1 MNKLLESP
9 HNRLNPLT
17 GEWVKVSPHRTK
29 RPWQGQ
35 VEDVQKPSGINY
47 DPSCYL
53 CPTNTRSNNE
63 KNPNYKNTYVFKND
77 FSALLEDSSSEEASF
92 GPNNLLQMKGE
103 KGICRVVC
111 FSPNHD
117 LTIARMET
125 SNILEIIQTWREQYN
140 ELGKYP
146 FINYVQIFENK
157 GAMMGCSNP
166 HPHGQ
171 IWAEEIIPNLPQL
184 ELKNQSEYFKKNN
197 SFMLLDY
204 AKYEEE
210 ADQRV
215 VFKNDDFIVVVP
227 HWATWPYET
236 MILPLNKPFTNLND
250 LSPENDKNLA
260 QAINILAIKY
270 DNLFKTNFPYSMGLH
285 QEPTNSEQYVGN
297 VMHFHFFPPLLRS
310 ATVKKFMVGYE
321 LLAMAQRDITAET
334 AAKQLR
340 ELSSTHYLNSL

>member
-1 MNKLLESP
+1 
-9 HNRLNPLT
+9 
-17 GEWVKVSPHRTK
+17 
-29 RPWQGQ
+29 
-35 VEDVQKPSGINY
+35 
-47 DPSCYL
+47 
-53 CPTNTRSNNE
+53 
-63 KNPNYKNTYVFKND
+63 
-77 FSALLEDSSSEEASF
+77 
-92 GPNNLLQMKGE
+92 
-103 KGICRVVC
+103 
-111 FSPNHD
+111 
-117 LTIARMET
+117 MET